1 MEALLIIGVIA
12 AIISFAIFGML
23 AERKRREELAALAL
37 RLEFRFSPAKNYH
50 IPDRFV
56 FLKRIAQ
63 GSNRYAFN
71 LLSGH
76 HNGEEV
82 WIFDYHYETT
92 STDSKGRRQ
101 KTSHYLSIYLILLP
115 KAFPELTIER
125 EQLFSKIAQA
135 FGYDDIDFESHEFS
149 KTFCVR
155 SRDKRFAYDFCNTS
169 MMEYLLAN
177 RDISLELEHHT
188 LAIGFNRKLTPRLLE
203 GNYTRLREI
212 RSRIPD
218 YLF

>member
-1 MEALLIIGVIA
+1 LI
-12 AIISFAIFGML
+12 
-23 AERKRREELAALAL
+23 
-37 RLEFRFSPAKNYH
+37 Y
-50 IPDRFV
+50 
-56 FLKRIAQ
+56 
-63 GSNRYAFN
+63 
-71 LLSGH
+71 
-76 HNGEEV
+76 
-82 WIFDYHYETT
+82 DYHYETT

-115 KAFPELTIER
+115 KSFPELTIAR

-155 SRDKRFAYDFCNTS
+155 SGDKRFAYDFCNTS

-177 RDISLELEHHT
+177 QDLSLEVERDT
-188 LAIGFNRKLTPRLLE
+188 LAIGFNEKLTPSRLEVSYL
-203 GNYTRLREI
+203 RLREI

>member
-1 MEALLIIGVIA
+1 MEVLIIVGVIA
-12 AIISFAIFGML
+12 AFILIAIFGSL
-23 AERKRREELAALAL
+23 AEKQRREQLAALAL
-37 RLEFRFSPAKNYH
+37 RLGLRFSPARDYS
-50 IPDRFV
+50 IPVRFV
-56 FLKRIAQ
+56 FLKRVAQ

-71 LLSGH
+71 VLAGESSG
-76 HNGEEV
+76 EQV
-82 WIFDYHYETT
+82 LIYDYHYETT

-115 KAFPELTIER
+115 KSFPELTIAR

-155 SRDKRFAYDFCNTS
+155 SGDKRFAYDFCNTS

-177 RDISLELEHHT
+177 QDLSLEVERDT
-188 LAIGFNRKLTPRLLE
+188 LAIGFNEKLTPGRLEVSYL
-203 GNYTRLREI
+203 RLREI

>member
-1 MEALLIIGVIA
+1 MEVLIIVGVIVA
-12 AIISFAIFGML
+12 FILIAIFGSL
-23 AERKRREELAALAL
+23 AEKKRREQLAALAL
-37 RLEFRFSPAKNYH
+37 RLGLRFSPARDYS
-50 IPDRFV
+50 IPVRFV
-56 FLKRIAQ
+56 FLKRVAQ

-71 LLSGH
+71 VLT
-76 HNGEEV
+76 GESRGEQV
-82 WIFDYHYETT
+82 LIYDYHYETT

-115 KAFPELTIER
+115 KSFPELTIAR

-155 SRDKRFAYDFCNTS
+155 SGDKRFAYDFCNTS

-177 RDISLELEHHT
+177 QDLSLEVERDT
-188 LAIGFNRKLTPRLLE
+188 LAIGFNEKLTPSRLEVSYL
-203 GNYTRLREI
+203 RLREI

>member
-1 MEALLIIGVIA
+1 MEVLFIIGVIA
-12 AIISFAIFGML
+12 AFILFAIFGSI
-23 AERKRREELAALAL
+23 AEKKRREALAALAS
-37 RLEFRFSPAKNYH
+37 RLGFRFSPGKDYS

-56 FLKRIAQ
+56 FLKRIDQ

-71 LLSGH
+71 VLTGAY
-76 HNGEEV
+76 NGEQV
-82 WIFDYHYETT
+82 LIFDYHYETT

-101 KTSHYLSIYLILLP
+101 KTSHYLSIYLFFLP
-115 KAFPELTIER
+115 KSFPELTIGR
-125 EQLFSKIAQA
+125 EELFSKIAQA

-149 KTFCVR
+149 KAFCVR
-155 SRDKRFAYDFCNTS
+155 SRDKRFAYDFCNSS

-177 RDISLELEHHT
+177 RDISLEVENDI
-188 LAIGFNRKLTPRLLE
+188 LAIGFNQKLTPRWLE

>member
-1 MEALLIIGVIA
+1 MEVLIIVGVIA
-12 AIISFAIFGML
+12 AFILIAIFGSL
-23 AERKRREELAALAL
+23 AEKKRREQLAALAL
-37 RLEFRFSPAKNYH
+37 RLGLRFSPARDYS
-50 IPDRFV
+50 IPARFV
-56 FLKRIAQ
+56 FLKRVAQ

-71 LLSGH
+71 VLT
-76 HNGEEV
+76 GESKGEQV
-82 WIFDYHYETT
+82 LIYDYHYETT
-92 STDSKGRRQ
+92 STNSKGRRQ

-115 KAFPELTIER
+115 KSFPELTISR
-125 EQLFSKIAQA
+125 EQIFSKIAQA

-155 SRDKRFAYDFCNTS
+155 SGDKQFAYDFCNTS

-177 RDISLELEHHT
+177 QDLSLEVERDT
-188 LAIGFNRKLTPRLLE
+188 LAIGFNEKLTPGRLEVSYL
-203 GNYTRLREI
+203 RLQEI